1 MKKQNEPSSKPTS
14 ANATSRVGD
23 ADSHAKERVAERDWD
38 DLARKVT
45 ALEEAEKGFWR
56 RAGMVLG
63 ILAGLVA
70 IPKASYDLWTFIHP
84 RPNVKLSWRND
95 GALAYDPSE
104 KHLTLVYNLSISNAD
119 GTAEDRIN
127 SGSVKLLPG
136 GYVIGTPFIKFGVGQ
151 QKVGIPVTIG
161 KGEYKD
167 VSVSVIVHPDLAKLF
182 LADPGPKETDVA
194 FTLESSKGFDH
205 PLVKTFCLGELDSDD
220 LQRVI
225 SGEQPWLPQNASC
238 TKD

>member
-1 MKKQNEPSSKPTS
+1 MKKPNDPPSKPAS
-14 ANATSRVGD
+14 DNVTSRAGD
-23 ADSHAKERVAERDWD
+23 ADSHSKEQVAERDWG
-38 DLARKVT
+38 DLARRVT
-45 ALEEAEKGFWR
+45 ALEGSEKGFWR

-70 IPKASYDLWTFIHP
+70 IPKASYDLWTQTIHP
-84 RPNVKLSWRND
+84 RPSVKLSWRND

-136 GYVIGTPFIKFGVGQ
+136 GYVIGAPFIKFGVGQ
-151 QKVGIPVTIG
+151 QKVAIPVTIG
-161 KGEYKD
+161 KGESKD
-167 VSVSVIVHPDLAKLF
+167 VSVSVIVLPDLAKLF

-205 PLVKTFCLGELDSDD
+205 PLLKKFCLGELDSDD

-238 TKD
+238 KD

>member
-1 MKKQNEPSSKPTS
+1 MI
-14 ANATSRVGD
+14 
-23 ADSHAKERVAERDWD
+23 
-38 DLARKVT
+38 
-45 ALEEAEKGFWR
+45 
-56 RAGMVLG
+56 LG

-70 IPKASYDLWTFIHP
+70 IPKASYDLWTQTIHP
-84 RPNVKLSWRND
+84 RPDVKLSWRND

-104 KHLTLVYNLSISNAD
+104 KHITLVYNLSISNAN

-167 VSVSVIVHPDLAKLF
+167 VSVSVIVNPDLVKLF
-182 LADPGPKETDVA
+182 LANPGPKETDVV

-205 PLVKTFCLGELDSDD
+205 PLLKKFCLGELDSDD

-238 TKD
+238 KD